1 MLQLP
6 TPFLLSY
13 PLLFRIRACLQQY
26 PVKLRQHISS
36 NTRSSVI
43 RVRGKVTAAI
53 GSVTEAN
60 KYIGI
65 VLRVMHGMVTDVPPS
80 SDGFDFVTVNRFTD
94 CGRHAIRKPTKSFD
108 RAGFK
113 MDLAGNRK
121 RQSLAAR

>member
-1 MLQLP
+1 M
-6 TPFLLSY
+6 
-13 PLLFRIRACLQQY
+13 
-26 PVKLRQHISS
+26 
-36 NTRSSVI
+36 I

-65 VLRVMHGMVTDVPPS
+65 VLRVMHGMVTDFPPS